1 MAIKKERTIR
11 VVGVPM
17 DLGQAQRGVDMGP
30 SAIRY
35 AGLAGRL
42 EKLGYRIND
51 IGNLEVAGRYSL
63 GSCTPE
69 DRLAAIARACERGY
83 AAGRAAMAAGEL
95 PIFLGGDHSIAIGT
109 IGGVTHQE
117 PVGLIWLDAHGDYN
131 TQETTLSGN
140 IHGMTL
146 AILLGLGYPELL
158 AIGRAGAK
166 IRPEQVVMVGVRELD
181 PEEKRNLKASGV
193 KVYTMRD
200 IDERGIS
207 AIMVEALAHLSAL
220 PRLHVS
226 LDVDCLDP
234 MTAPGVGTPSVGGLT
249 YREAQLAMELIADT
263 GLLSSLDLV
272 EINPLLDAGNRTAQ
286 LAVELLASLL
296 GKRII

>member
-1 MAIKKERTIR
+1 MAINRERTIR
-11 VVGVPM
+11 VIGVPM

-51 IGNLEVAGRYSL
+51 VGNIEVAGRYSFA
-63 GSCTPE
+63 GHNRAERVS
-69 DRLAAIARACERGY
+69 AIGEACARSY
-83 AAGRAAMAAGEL
+83 AAGQEAIAAGEL

-109 IGGVTHQE
+109 IGGVTHSE
-117 PVGLIWLDAHGDYN
+117 PVGLIWLDAHGDFN
-131 TQETTLSGN
+131 TPESSLSGN

-146 AILLGLGYPELL
+146 AVLLGEGYPELL
-158 AIGRAGAK
+158 AIGRPGPK
-166 IRPEQVVMVGVRELD
+166 LRPEQVVMLGVRDLD
-181 PEEKRNLKASGV
+181 PEEKRKLKASGV

-200 IDERGIS
+200 IDERGVS
-207 AIMVEALAHLSAL
+207 AIMVEALAHLSAM
-220 PRLHVS
+220 PRLHLS

-234 MTAPGVGTPSVGGLT
+234 MMAPGVGTPSVGGLT
-249 YREAQLAMELIADT
+249 YREAQLAMEIIADT
-263 GLLSSLDLV
+263 GLLASLDIV
-272 EINPLLDAGNRTAQ
+272 EINPLLDARNRTAEI
-286 LAVELLASLL
+286 AVELTASVL